1 MEDKFKLIEYL
12 LQEVKLEQQK
22 DDTYNEER
30 IKAEKLAKENNRYY
44 WHYMD
49 DTIKP
54 TNKAKIKDY
63 LKIIRRV
70 TLEIEKEID
79 KQ

>member
-30 IKAEKLAKENNRYY
+30 IKAEKLAKENNRHY
-44 WHYMD
+44 WCYMD
-49 DTIKP
+49 DSIKP

-70 TLEIEKEID
+70 TLEIEKEFD
-79 KQ
+79 K

>member
-1 MEDKFKLIEYL
+1 MEDKFKLIDYL
-12 LQEVKLEQQK
+12 LQEVKAEQQK

-30 IKAEKLAKENNRYY
+30 IKAEELAKENNRYY
-44 WHYMD
+44 WYYMD
-49 DTIKP
+49 DSIKP
-54 TNKAKIKDY
+54 TNKSKIKDY

-79 KQ
+79 K